1 MKRIALPIL
10 LLGAVLMLA
19 QCAST
24 DEKPGAVAQPDLSGG
39 IPVADFPST
48 EHDLGKIAEGQE
60 FSHVFLVRNAGSGV
74 LQIKKVLPG

>member
-1 MKRIALPIL
+1 MKETALPIL
-10 LLGAVLMLA
+10 LLCTVLLLA

-24 DEKPGAVAQPDLSGG
+24 DEKPSVTAQPALTGG
-39 IPVADFPST
+39 TPAAEFPNV

-60 FSHVFLVRNAGSGV
+60 FSHVFTVRNRGTGV